1 MTIGTGR
8 NYNDVVSFYMENRSA
23 MSSGVF
29 INELKKHFPYKNS
42 QILVTGSIRPPNG
55 EILNIFGLKKNIEET
70 LQGIGKIFHNRFS
83 ITESKTGDLV
93 FTGSSFNGSRIRI
106 RLRKVTKQGIA
117 EFKALMARDGGAF
130 DKEQAVRI
138 MTRKANSA
146 HIKVKAHY
154 LENYKSD
161 VDTILDDFVAY
172 ADEFIANGGV
182 VPAHSLVS

>member
-8 NYNDVVSFYMENRSA
+8 NRNDVVTFYMENRSA
-23 MSSGVF
+23 MSSRVF
-29 INELKKHFPYKNS
+29 INELKKHFPHKNS
-42 QILVTGSIRPPNG
+42 QILVTGSIRPYNG
-55 EILNIFGLKKNIEET
+55 ETLNIFGLKKNIEET
-70 LQGIGKIFHNRFS
+70 LQGIGKIFYDRFS
-83 ITESKTGDLV
+83 IAESKTGDLV
-93 FTGSSFNGSRIRI
+93 FTGSAPNGTRIRI

-130 DKEQAVRI
+130 DKEQAARI

-154 LENYKSD
+154 MQNYKSD
-161 VDTILDDFVAY
+161 VDAILDDFIAY
-172 ADEFIANGGV
+172 SDECIASGGV